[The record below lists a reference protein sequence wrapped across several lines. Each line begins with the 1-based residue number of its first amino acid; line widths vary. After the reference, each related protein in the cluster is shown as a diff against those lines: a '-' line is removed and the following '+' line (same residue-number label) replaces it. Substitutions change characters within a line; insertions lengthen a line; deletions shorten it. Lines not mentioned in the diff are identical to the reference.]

1 MDDGQAHQPGPA
13 SEQGSGPLARVL
25 FAGRKIAEVI
35 SVALFAAL
43 FLTFVAQVF
52 WRYVLGD
59 PLVWTL
65 EVAGILFV
73 TVSLFTAATQMPFRE
88 HVSLDLVVD
97 LFPVRIRRILR
108 TLSLS
113 AFALVMALSIPDTIR
128 VLKWMFRERTY
139 AIHFNLGN
147 LFVLM
152 IFFVIAYILRA
163 IFTVVTMWRRDPQ
176 DEV

>member
-97 LFPVRIRRILR
+97 LTVLR
-108 TLSLS
+108 T
-113 AFALVMALSIPDTIR
+113 
-128 VLKWMFRERTY
+128 
-139 AIHFNLGN
+139 
-147 LFVLM
+147 
-152 IFFVIAYILRA
+152 
-163 IFTVVTMWRRDPQ
+163 
-176 DEV
+176 